1 MNSLKLFNPAAC
13 PLCSGANACQLCS
26 VHAFKGQCWCAREDL
41 ADELLA
47 RVPEQ
52 FRNRACIC
60 RPCVEKFRLE
70 KSFTTPHPVRR
81 APGLAAPKRSAGG
94 FTLIELLVVIAIIA
108 ILSALLLPA
117 LGRAKSAAQRADC
130 TSNLRQLGIATQLY
144 WGDNHENGFAYW
156 TKTDATGK
164 TWWFGWL
171 ANGTDGQRASDLSA
185 GVLFPYLRG
194 SDARLCPSLNP
205 AVNPQFKPKGTN
217 TIFSYGCNRYVFP
230 APNQPAVN
238 TSRIRQ
244 PSELAVFADAAS
256 VDNFLQATVELKEW
270 YYLDLQTNYASPN
283 NYPNAHFR
291 HGQKAGV
298 TFADGHVGMEAM
310 VKGSLDAHL
319 SNQNVGQLR
328 TEILSLQ

>member
-1 MNSLKLFNPAAC
+1 MSPLNSFNPAAC
-13 PLCSGANACQLCS
+13 PLCGVANACQLCTP
-26 VHAFKGQCWCAREDL
+26 ATYKGQCWCAREEI
-41 ADELLA
+41 AGELLA

-60 RPCVEKFRLE
+60 QACIEKFRLE
-70 KSFTTPHPVRR
+70 KSFAILHATRR
-81 APGLAAPKRSAGG
+81 ARG

-108 ILSALLLPA
+108 ILSAILLPA
-117 LGRAKSAAQRADC
+117 LGRAKSAAQRTDC
-130 TSNLRQLGIATQLY
+130 TSNLRQLGIATQMY
-144 WGDNHENGFAYW
+144 WSDNRENGFPFW
-156 TKTDATGK
+156 TKMDATGK

-171 ANGTDGQRASDLSA
+171 ANGTDGQRAFDLSSGA
-185 GVLFPYLRG
+185 LFPYLRG
-194 SDARLCPSLNP
+194 SDARLCPLLNTS
-205 AVNPQFKPKGTN
+205 VNPQFQAKGTN
-217 TIFSYGCNRYVFP
+217 TIFSYGCNRYLFP
-230 APNQPAVN
+230 APSQPAVN

-319 SNQNVGQLR
+319 PNQNVGQLR
-328 TEILSLQ
+328 PEILSLQ